1 MLHIHPDKNTDHQAT
16 EKSRVLN
23 DAKDRAI
30 NQCQMRHHGPSSWT
44 QFYEECNRKE
54 DERRKE
60 EEKQEEEIKRKIDEL
75 RKEAERYRAE
85 ARQRAEQYKEEK
97 RRKEEQDK
105 EEKRQKEE
113 RDREEKRLREEK
125 EMEERR
131 QKEERETP
139 IYATAELFLTQHA
152 RVEYAEGYPM
162 FTKINDLEEK
172 CSAQHGKKTSIYCRP
187 AALYHMAETINKN
200 TADSISAKKLE
211 SELREEIR
219 QLEAKLAHERAARDN
234 TQQQL
239 AEMAAK
245 SGVEQKANDDVRQ
258 RLAEMAV
265 KLGAEQKAKDD
276 ARQQLAEMEQRYEE
290 VLRVKDGL
298 TKQFD
303 DAKPRLADMAKM
315 LHSERES
322 KEESHRKLV
331 DTVKELE
338 VERESKD
345 NALLQLATLTAD
357 YDAFRQEVEVKLKSA
372 DKLQCAAGS
381 FVYGCAD
388 GSGGGSE
395 KIVSSDAADSSEPV
409 QLSHKRKRSTSDDAS
424 VDSGYREKKTIKT
437 TEFSLLA
444 DVTIFVEQ
452 NLVQRVGHM
461 ITTKQIQ
468 EAFIE
473 MYTKDDVHFS
483 ERAFEKTLK
492 ECIEAKYSDTSKV
505 FPSRTTQSGK
515 RSRGY
520 VGLGLVVAK

>member
-152 RVEYAEGYPM
+152 RVEHAEGYPM

-239 AEMAAK
+239 AEMA
-245 SGVEQKANDDVRQ
+245 GVEQKANDDVRQ

-357 YDAFRQEVEVKLKSA
+357 YDAFRQEVEVKNDLM
-372 DKLQCAAGS
+372 DEHQ
-381 FVYGCAD
+381 
-388 GSGGGSE
+388 
-395 KIVSSDAADSSEPV
+395 
-409 QLSHKRKRSTSDDAS
+409 RS
-424 VDSGYREKKTIKT
+424 VDSHSSNGSNVRKRKAPSGDMEITG
-437 TEFSLLA
+437 
-444 DVTIFVEQ
+444 VTVQ
-452 NLVQRVGHM
+452 NRVRDFINAQIVISDGGF
-461 ITTKQIQ
+461 ITTRAIQ
-468 EAFIE
+468 DSFIATNFIPHPS
-473 MYTKDDVHFS
+473 MLSDSTFQKLLKDNILDIFS
-483 ERAFEKTLK
+483 
-492 ECIEAKYSDTSKV
+492 D
-505 FPSRTTQSGK
+505 QSGVSCSRVTCDGK
-515 RSRGY
+515 RVSGY
-520 VGLGLVVAK
+520 FGLALK